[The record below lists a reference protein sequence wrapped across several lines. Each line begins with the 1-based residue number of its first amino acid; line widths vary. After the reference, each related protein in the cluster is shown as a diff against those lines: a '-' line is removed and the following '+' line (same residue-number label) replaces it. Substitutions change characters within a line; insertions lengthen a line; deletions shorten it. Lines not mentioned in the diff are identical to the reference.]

1 MKILVVGKNSQLG
14 KELQNYSDNHT
25 SNNKFIFLDSK
36 SMNICDEIS
45 IKNILFRYKPN
56 IVINFSAYTNVEASE
71 SNIDV
76 CYETN
81 AIGPM
86 YLAKICK
93 EINSYLIH
101 ISTDYVFG
109 ENSKGP
115 FSNISSTGPVN
126 IYGKSKLEG
135 ENNVLKYNDKSII
148 IRTAS
153 VFSSYNNNF
162 VKNISKKILLGETIK
177 VINDQNI
184 SLTYAGDL
192 SYFIFNLINSH
203 KFNNIIDNLLS
214 KIIHYTNEN
223 FTSWFEVASYIAHDL
238 KVYNKNKILPISS
251 FDWESKVIRPID
263 SRLILDYDLFSLLN
277 VKTYD
282 WKNRVSKVLEQLNY
296 KEENL

>member
-1 MKILVVGKNSQLG
+1 MQKNKI
-14 KELQNYSDNHT
+14 T